1 MRRVVTAPEAAAAL
15 RLARA
20 WLMQPGAGS
29 AGRARWDA
37 LRSARLRF
45 CMHPYLGSASAE
57 LPGRRQLV
65 IADYKLIYRVDP
77 DTGDSVTAGDV
88 RILAVFGPGQK

>member
-29 AGRARWDA
+29 VGQARWDA
-37 LRSARLRF
+37 LRSARLRLRV
-45 CMHPYLGSASAE
+45 HPCLGLASAE

-65 IADYKLIYRVDP
+65 VAGYKLIYRVDP
-77 DTGDSVTAGDV
+77 DTGDGITAGHV